1 MKKKQLPF
9 KASMPERT
17 GQNLEMPLSHQ
28 PFEQ

>member
-9 KASMPERT
+9 KASMPART
-17 GQNLEMPLSHQ
+17 HQDSEMPLSHQ